1 MFEQASRL
9 KFRFVTQKGTLTTED
24 LWDLPLSSTGV
35 SLDSIAI
42 ELNKKIKDNSQE
54 SFVAKKTNINSIL
67 ELKLDILKHIINCRQ
82 LAIEEENNAE
92 DRKRKKEQILN
103 ILAEKEDDSLKNK
116 SVSNLKK
123 MLEDL

>member
-1 MFEQASRL
+1 MFEQASKL
-9 KFRFVTQKGTLTTED
+9 KFRFVTQKGNLTTED

-92 DRKRKKEQILN
+92 DRKRKKEQIMN
-103 ILAEKEDDSLKNK
+103 IIADKEDDSLKDK
-116 SVSNLKK
+116 SVKDLQK
-123 MLEDL
+123 MLNEL